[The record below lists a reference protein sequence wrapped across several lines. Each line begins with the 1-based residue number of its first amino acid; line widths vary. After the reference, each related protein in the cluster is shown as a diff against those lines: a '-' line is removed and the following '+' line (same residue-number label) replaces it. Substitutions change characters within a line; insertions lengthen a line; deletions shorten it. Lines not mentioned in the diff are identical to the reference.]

1 MFGVWELAQPG
12 QREQKGYEI
21 RMEVEAAGLL
31 GLWASVEYIR
41 MSSGGDDGGRGW
53 ESKREVGAMIRPTMM
68 EVENGKEIAVD
79 IRIDPESLAE
89 GDLFFE
95 IEQDGH
101 SIVVTM
107 DCLRELVMAAEQLM
121 LGRKP

>member
-1 MFGVWELAQPG
+1 MFGVWKLAQPG
-12 QREQKGYEI
+12 EGIEKGYAI
-21 RMEVEAAGLL
+21 RMEVEAEGLF
-31 GLWASVEYIR
+31 GLWASVEHIR
-41 MSSGGDDGGRGW
+41 MSSGGDDGGRRW
-53 ESKREVGAMIRPTMM
+53 KSKREAGAMIRPTMM
-68 EVENGKEIAVD
+68 EVENGKGIAVD
-79 IRIDPESLAE
+79 IRIDPVLLAE

-101 SIVVTM
+101 LIMVTM

>member
-79 IRIDPESLAE
+79 IRIDPVLLEE

-101 SIVVTM
+101 LIMVTM

>member
-1 MFGVWELAQPG
+1 
-12 QREQKGYEI
+12 
-21 RMEVEAAGLL
+21 
-31 GLWASVEYIR
+31 
-41 MSSGGDDGGRGW
+41 
-53 ESKREVGAMIRPTMM
+53 MIRPTMM